1 MQIYAALNLIS
12 RSLTPH
18 VNFFGCGD
26 DLHNLSSM
34 LVVHLTGFYG
44 VAFKCIYVFAA
55 VLVICVW
62 PLSLKKL
69 YYRGI
74 CCFVTF
80 PAFYEKYSDRMT
92 K

>member
-18 VNFFGCGD
+18 VNFFGCGG

-44 VAFKCIYVFAA
+44 VAFKCIH
-55 VLVICVW
+55 VLLLFGDLRLAI
-62 PLSLKKL
+62 
-69 YYRGI
+69 I
-74 CCFVTF
+74 I
-80 PAFYEKYSDRMT
+80 A
-92 K
+92 